1 MRFEWHKDNRA
12 FAMLAPLPVFLLCVG
27 AAMAGSEE
35 SRAVVLDRLDK
46 MSAAEKKE
54 VQRNQER
61 FYNLPVEERERLRRL
76 HRDIAVDQRAEHLR
90 GLMERYAEWLKT
102 LPSGQRADLLSLPPK
117 DRIEKIKRLMQQQHT
132 SRMRGIVAAELSDE
146 DLGAIVKWMNDFV
159 RRHEKEILDSM
170 PMMKQRLAQI
180 DDQNKRELLIQVA
193 FRIGNRKDALK
204 PDREDIERLKSQLS
218 LKARQQLDK
227 AQQDGHLTELAQRW
241 MRAAMYSRRLAPAVD
256 RDELRKFYNEVASQ
270 DPQKREYLE
279 SLPPE
284 RMLAELTRMYNAH
297 RFEQVIG
304 TKKPF
309 SGWPGAGRRGRGFR
323 GRSGERKP
331 PLGGRPPRLS
341 PDNGKTFDSKRESP

>member
-12 FAMLAPLPVFLLCVG
+12 FALLAPVLMLLLGVG
-27 AAMAGSEE
+27 TTVAGSEE
-35 SRAVVLDRLDK
+35 SRAVVLERLDK

-61 FYNLPVEERERLRRL
+61 FYNLPVEERDRLRKL
-76 HRDIAVDQRAEHLR
+76 HRDIALDQRADHLR
-90 GLMERYAEWLKT
+90 GLMGRYTEWLRT

-117 DRIEKIKRLMQQQHT
+117 DRIEKIKQLMQQQHT
-132 SRMRGIVAAELSDE
+132 SRMRGIVAAELSDD
-146 DLGAIVKWMNDFV
+146 DLRAIVKWMNDFV

-180 DDQNKRELLIQVA
+180 DDPRKRQLLIQVA
-193 FRIGNRKDALK
+193 IRMGGRKELPR
-204 PDREDIERLKSQLS
+204 PDDEDIERLKSQLS
-218 LKARQQLDK
+218 PKARQQLDT

-241 MRAAMYSRRLAPAVD
+241 MRAAMYSRRQTPAVD

-297 RFEQVIG
+297 RFEQFIG

-309 SGWPGAGRRGRGFR
+309 FGRPGGGRRGRGYG

-331 PLGGRPPRLS
+331 PLSGRPSRLS
-341 PDNGKTFDSKRESP
+341 PENGKTFDSRKESP